1 MCVAIDLCT
10 GHFYCH
16 PRSTGGDFRLRRD
29 PHDDRYLKAL
39 IQNDTS
45 LTDPLRS
52 VPPPGST
59 SQIQHLSPTESV
71 KHESSSSPKPG
82 RRRDPAALH
91 RRSLLRAITQN
102 NNVFGLGGGITAAV
116 MLVLVGRA
124 LDWRRE
130 LAAAVPAP
138 MPH

>member
-1 MCVAIDLCT
+1 MSEPDA
-10 GHFYCH
+10 HH
-16 PRSTGGDFRLRRD
+16 NPSLRRS
-29 PHDDRYLKAL
+29 
-39 IQNDTS
+39 QNDTS

-91 RRSLLRAITQN
+91 R
-102 NNVFGLGGGITAAV
+102 GGITAAV